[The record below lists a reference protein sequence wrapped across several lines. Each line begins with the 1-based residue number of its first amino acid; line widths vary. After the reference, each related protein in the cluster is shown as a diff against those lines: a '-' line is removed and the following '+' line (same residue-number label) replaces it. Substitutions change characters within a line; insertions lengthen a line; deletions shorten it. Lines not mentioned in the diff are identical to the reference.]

1 MGNGRLIANVAD
13 SMGKFGWAV
22 IVVLGA
28 ALAAD
33 QYLNYG
39 YYTDSTLTVLGQI
52 KRSFGW

>member
-1 MGNGRLIANVAD
+1 
-13 SMGKFGWAV
+13 MGKLGWAV
-22 IVVLGA
+22 ILVLGA

-33 QYLNYG
+33 HYLNYG